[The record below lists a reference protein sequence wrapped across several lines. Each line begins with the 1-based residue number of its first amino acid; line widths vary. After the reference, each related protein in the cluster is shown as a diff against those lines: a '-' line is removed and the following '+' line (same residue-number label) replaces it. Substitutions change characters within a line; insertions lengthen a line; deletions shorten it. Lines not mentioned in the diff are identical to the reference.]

1 VKNRRIKLS
10 NKQAMTKILF
20 TTAVLLTLFSC
31 GQSTKKNEK
40 EEAKIQRI
48 AGWELLEEEDYWIQ
62 YPKDWELSQSGQM
75 GTKFML
81 FSALEND
88 EDKFRENV
96 NLLTQ
101 DLGSNKVDLDQYTEI
116 SEKQIKTMLTN
127 CTVYES
133 TRIKNA
139 GGECQK
145 LVYAAD
151 QGTLRLKFEQLYWIE
166 NDIVY
171 VLTFTFQESKFSSFK
186 KIGEKIMTTFR
197 LR

>member
-1 VKNRRIKLS
+1 MI
-10 NKQAMTKILF
+10 KILL
-20 TTAVLLTLFSC
+20 TTAVLLTLISC
-31 GQSTKKNEK
+31 GQSTTSEEK

-81 FSALEND
+81 FSAMEND

-96 NLLTQ
+96 NLISQ
-101 DLGSNKVDLDQYTEI
+101 DLGSNTVDLDQYTEI
-116 SEKQIKTMLTN
+116 SEKQIKTMMTN

-133 TRIKNA
+133 KRMKNA
-139 GGECQK
+139 RGEYQK
-145 LVYAAD
+145 LIYAAD
-151 QGTLRLKFEQLYWIE
+151 QGTFRLKFEQYYWIE
-166 NDIVY
+166 NDFAY
-171 VLTFTFQESKFSSFK
+171 VLTLTCEESTFSSFK
-186 KIGEKIMTTFR
+186 EIGEKIMNTFS

>member
-1 VKNRRIKLS
+1 
-10 NKQAMTKILF
+10 MTKILF
-20 TTAVLLTLFSC
+20 TTAVLLTLISC
-31 GQSTKKNEK
+31 GQSTTPEEK
-40 EEAKIQRI
+40 EEVKIQRI
-48 AGWELLEEEDYWIQ
+48 AGWEVLEEEDYWIQ
-62 YPKDWELSQSGQM
+62 YPKDWELSQNGQM
-75 GTKFML
+75 GTKFIL

-88 EDKFRENV
+88 EDQFRENV

-133 TRIKNA
+133 KRIKNA

-151 QGTLRLKFEQLYWIE
+151 QGTFRLKFEQLYWIE

-171 VLTFTFQESKFSSFK
+171 VLTFTCQESSFSSFK
-186 KIGEKIMTTFR
+186 EMGEKIMNTFT